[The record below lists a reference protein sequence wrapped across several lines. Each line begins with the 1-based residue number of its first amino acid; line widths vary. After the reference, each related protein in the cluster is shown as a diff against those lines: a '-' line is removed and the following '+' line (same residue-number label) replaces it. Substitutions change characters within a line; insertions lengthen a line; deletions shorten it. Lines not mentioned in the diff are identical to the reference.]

1 MQTQVTETIIPGVV
15 VIEPKVFPD
24 TRGYVYESY
33 NQREL
38 STFGI
43 ETVFVQDN
51 HSQSQCG
58 VLRGMHYQLS
68 PGQVKLVRVVVGE
81 VFDVVVDLRRSSPTF
96 GCWYGVTL
104 SATNKRQLYIPVGL
118 AHGFCVISEQAEFL
132 YKVSSYY
139 NPQAERG
146 LAWNDPSI
154 GIAWPV
160 AAPLLSE
167 RDQRHPRLSQIP
179 EGELF
184 E

>member
-1 MQTQVTETIIPGVV
+1 MQ
-15 VIEPKVFPD
+15 VIETAIQGVAIIEPRVFTDP
-24 TRGYVYESY
+24 RGFFFESY
-33 NQREL
+33 NQRDL

-51 HSQSQCG
+51 HSLSQRNT
-58 VLRGMHYQLS
+58 LRGMHYQLS
-68 PGQVKLVRVVVGE
+68 SGQVKLVRVVAGE
-81 VFDVVVDLRRSSPTF
+81 VFDVVVDLRHSSPTF

-139 NPQAERG
+139 NPQIERG

-179 EGELF
+179 EVELF

>member
-1 MQTQVTETIIPGVV
+1 MQVIETTIQDV
-15 VIEPKVFPD
+15 VIIEPRVISD
-24 TRGYVYESY
+24 ARGYFFESY

-38 STFGI
+38 TNFGI

-51 HSQSQCG
+51 HSLSQRNT
-58 VLRGMHYQLS
+58 LRGMHYQLS
-68 PGQVKLVRVVVGE
+68 SGQVKLVRVVAGE
-81 VFDVVVDLRRSSPTF
+81 VFDVVVDLRHSSPTF

-139 NPQAERG
+139 NPQIERG

-179 EGELF
+179 EVELF

>member
-1 MQTQVTETIIPGVV
+1 MQVIETAIQGVV
-15 VIEPKVFPD
+15 IIEPRVFSD
-24 TRGYVYESY
+24 TRGYFFESY

-38 STFGI
+38 TNFGI

-51 HSQSQCG
+51 HSLSQRNT
-58 VLRGMHYQLS
+58 LRGMHYQLS
-68 PGQVKLVRVVVGE
+68 SGQVKLVRVVAGE
-81 VFDVVVDLRRSSPTF
+81 VFDVVVDLRHSSPTF

-139 NPQAERG
+139 NPQIERG

-179 EGELF
+179 EVELF

>member
-1 MQTQVTETIIPGVV
+1 MQVIETAIQGVV
-15 VIEPKVFPD
+15 IIEPRVFSD
-24 TRGYVYESY
+24 TRGYFFESY

-38 STFGI
+38 TNFGI

-51 HSQSQCG
+51 HSLSQHNT
-58 VLRGMHYQLS
+58 LRGMHYQLS
-68 PGQVKLVRVVVGE
+68 SGQVKLVRVVSGE

-104 SATNKRQLYIPVGL
+104 SSTNKRQLYIPVGL
-118 AHGFCVISEQAEFL
+118 AHGFYVVSEQAEFL

-139 NPQAERG
+139 DPQAERG

-167 RDQRHPRLSQIP
+167 RDQRHPRLSQIS
-179 EGELF
+179 EVELF